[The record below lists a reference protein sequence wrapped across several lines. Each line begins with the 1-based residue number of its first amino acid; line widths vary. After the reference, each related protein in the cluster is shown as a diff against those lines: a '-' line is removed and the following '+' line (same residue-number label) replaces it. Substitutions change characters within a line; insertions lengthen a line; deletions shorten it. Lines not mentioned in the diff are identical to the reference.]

1 MKRALKRILCV
12 FAVFLIL
19 SAGVFARAEDILLT
33 NPALE
38 GEGVPDGWE
47 VRSYLKDACS
57 VESDRGIVTLIS
69 YEPNDLRLCQT
80 VAVEENTAYTLFAEI
95 SVQNVMG
102 GRGATLS
109 IDNYSVDGCYIYSRN
124 LLGSMDWTG
133 TELTFRT
140 GEGQTSVVVALRLG
154 GYSELSAG
162 TARFRS
168 VRLAPAGEGAGA
180 VSLSGGSSSAEDRK
194 TDELSEAEKIRLRS
208 YLHLFIVLAVVDAV
222 ILIFGFYR
230 SRERISSAEMTAQ
243 TGRRL
248 FLTAALAALAL
259 RSLLSSIWMGH
270 DTDMGCWIG
279 WGNYI
284 AQNGPSTFYTAPG
297 HEWYD
302 YPPGYMAVLGLIA
315 RALNALKISPTAKIT
330 VFAYML
336 PAALADIATA
346 AVLMRRAGRNGF
358 SESGRLLLGCLYLF
372 NPAVVMLSGVWGQ
385 IDSILTLF
393 LLLSFLSLIDGKRVR
408 AGVLYALAVMI
419 KWQALIYG
427 PVLACFYILHIRS
440 KKDLLDTAAAV
451 AAAFGVILLVSL
463 PFRGDQSLFWVVG
476 KFFSSAGGYRY
487 ASVEA
492 YNFLALC
499 GGNWTGVDNTMIPGV
514 SYAVFGTAAIL
525 LGVTISLCMQFFA
538 VRGQLMGEKGA
549 PDDSWMLF
557 LSAAFCMYMIF
568 TFGQYMHER
577 YVFPVMALL
586 MMAYILTGKEK
597 WLMGALMLSVTV
609 FLNEVTAMYVI
620 SNLAASAV
628 RGGREH
634 STVVAVCSFA
644 ETACFLYFARLCA
657 DALPAF
663 RKGEAEHA

>member
-19 SAGVFARAEDILLT
+19 SAGVFARAEDMLLT

-230 SRERISSAEMTAQ
+230 SRERISSAELTAQ
-243 TGRRL
+243 TGDR
-248 FLTAALAALAL
+248 
-259 RSLLSSIWMGH
+259 
-270 DTDMGCWIG
+270 
-279 WGNYI
+279 
-284 AQNGPSTFYTAPG
+284 
-297 HEWYD
+297 
-302 YPPGYMAVLGLIA
+302 
-315 RALNALKISPTAKIT
+315 
-330 VFAYML
+330 FAD
-336 PAALADIATA
+336 P
-346 AVLMRRAGRNGF
+346 
-358 SESGRLLLGCLYLF
+358 
-372 NPAVVMLSGVWGQ
+372 
-385 IDSILTLF
+385 
-393 LLLSFLSLIDGKRVR
+393 
-408 AGVLYALAVMI
+408 
-419 KWQALIYG
+419 
-427 PVLACFYILHIRS
+427 
-440 KKDLLDTAAAV
+440 
-451 AAAFGVILLVSL
+451 
-463 PFRGDQSLFWVVG
+463 
-476 KFFSSAGGYRY
+476 
-487 ASVEA
+487 
-492 YNFLALC
+492 
-499 GGNWTGVDNTMIPGV
+499 
-514 SYAVFGTAAIL
+514 
-525 LGVTISLCMQFFA
+525 
-538 VRGQLMGEKGA
+538 
-549 PDDSWMLF
+549 
-557 LSAAFCMYMIF
+557 
-568 TFGQYMHER
+568 
-577 YVFPVMALL
+577 
-586 MMAYILTGKEK
+586 
-597 WLMGALMLSVTV
+597 
-609 FLNEVTAMYVI
+609 
-620 SNLAASAV
+620 ASAV
-628 RGGREH
+628 QILQRTCNRYVLLDRVGQSDR
-634 STVVAVCSFA
+634 
-644 ETACFLYFARLCA
+644 R
-657 DALPAF
+657 
-663 RKGEAEHA
+663 RKMVYVL

>member
-19 SAGVFARAEDILLT
+19 SAGVFARAEDMLLT

-194 TDELSEAEKIRLRS
+194 TDELSETEKIRLRS

-230 SRERISSAEMTAQ
+230 SRERISSAELTAQ

-346 AVLMRRAGRNGF
+346 AVLMRRAGCFR
-358 SESGRLLLGCLYLF
+358 SC
-372 NPAVVMLSGVWGQ
+372 
-385 IDSILTLF
+385 
-393 LLLSFLSLIDGKRVR
+393 LSLTGRGSER
-408 AGVLYALAVMI
+408 G
-419 KWQALIYG
+419 
-427 PVLACFYILHIRS
+427 CF
-440 KKDLLDTAAAV
+440 T
-451 AAAFGVILLVSL
+451 
-463 PFRGDQSLFWVVG
+463 PW
-476 KFFSSAGGYRY
+476 
-487 ASVEA
+487 
-492 YNFLALC
+492 
-499 GGNWTGVDNTMIPGV
+499 
-514 SYAVFGTAAIL
+514 
-525 LGVTISLCMQFFA
+525 
-538 VRGQLMGEKGA
+538 
-549 PDDSWMLF
+549 
-557 LSAAFCMYMIF
+557 LS
-568 TFGQYMHER
+568 
-577 YVFPVMALL
+577 
-586 MMAYILTGKEK
+586 
-597 WLMGALMLSVTV
+597 
-609 FLNEVTAMYVI
+609 
-620 SNLAASAV
+620 
-628 RGGREH
+628 
-634 STVVAVCSFA
+634 
-644 ETACFLYFARLCA
+644 
-657 DALPAF
+657 
-663 RKGEAEHA
+663 